1 MKLIN
6 YFQILLT
13 SSLWGSSFLMM
24 KYALEE
30 LDPFQISFYRIF
42 IGMVF
47 INLLNIKKVSIPLS
61 QHKYLALVGTLWMA
75 LPFFLFAKAEETIS
89 SSLAGLIN
97 GSTPIFIS
105 LIAYVVFKENI
116 SNIQKTYLITG
127 FLGIYLVS
135 FGFNSFLL
143 DLNLGA
149 FLALLASIS
158 YGFAANIVQPLIK
171 KYGSLNTLKIA
182 LRYGALFSFI
192 ALLPN
197 SSLVLPTV
205 EIALFPMILLG
216 IGSSGIAFLS
226 FYKLIDDVGAVAGS
240 ITVYIIPIFSVVFG
254 YIFLNEYTS
263 NIQMIGIFVVIISAY
278 QFSKKRN

>member
-75 LPFFLFAKAEETIS
+75 LPFYLFAKAEETIS

-254 YIFLNEYTS
+254 YIFLDEYTS
-263 NIQMIGIFVVIISAY
+263 NIQMVGIFVVIISAY

>member
-254 YIFLNEYTS
+254 YIFLDEYTS

>member
-1 MKLIN
+1 MKTVN

-13 SSLWGSSFLMM
+13 SALWGSSFLMM

-47 INLLNIKKVSIPLS
+47 INLLNIKKVNIPLS

-105 LIAYVVFKENI
+105 LIAYIVFKEKI

-135 FGFNSFLL
+135 FGFNNFLL

-171 KYGSLNTLKIA
+171 NYGSLNTLKIA
-182 LRYGALFSFI
+182 LRYGALFSLI
-192 ALLPN
+192 ALLPS

-205 EIALFPMILLG
+205 EISLYPMLLLG

-240 ITVYIIPIFSVVFG
+240 ITVYIIPIFSVIFG
-254 YIFLNEYTS
+254 YIFLEEYTS
-263 NIQMIGIFVVIISAY
+263 TIQMVGIFIVIISAY

>member
-254 YIFLNEYTS
+254 YIFLDEYTS
-263 NIQMIGIFVVIISAY
+263 NIQMVGIFVVIISAY

>member
-1 MKLIN
+1 MKLVN

-13 SSLWGSSFLMM
+13 SALWGSSFLMM

-47 INLLNIKKVSIPLS
+47 INLLNIKKVNIPLS

-105 LIAYVVFKENI
+105 LIAYIVFKEKI

-135 FGFNSFLL
+135 FGFNNFLL

-171 KYGSLNTLKIA
+171 NYGSLNTLKIA
-182 LRYGALFSFI
+182 LRYGALFSLI
-192 ALLPN
+192 ALLPS

-205 EIALFPMILLG
+205 EISLFPMLLLG
-216 IGSSGIAFLS
+216 VGSSGIAFLS

-240 ITVYIIPIFSVVFG
+240 ITVYIIPIFSVIFG
-254 YIFLNEYTS
+254 YIFLEEYTS
-263 NIQMIGIFVVIISAY
+263 TIQMVGIFIVIISAY

>member
-13 SSLWGSSFLMM
+13 SSLWGSSFLIM

-254 YIFLNEYTS
+254 YIFLDEYTS

>member
-1 MKLIN
+1 MKIVN
-6 YFQILLT
+6 YLQILLT
-13 SSLWGSSFLMM
+13 SALWGSSFLMM

-47 INLLNIKKVSIPLS
+47 INLLNIKKVNIPLS

-116 SNIQKTYLITG
+116 SNIQKTYLVTG

-135 FGFNSFLL
+135 FGFNNFLL

-182 LRYGALFSFI
+182 LRYGTLFSFI
-192 ALLPN
+192 ALLPR

-205 EIALFPMILLG
+205 GVSLFPMLLLG

-240 ITVYIIPIFSVVFG
+240 ITVYIIPIFSVIFG
-254 YIFLNEYTS
+254 YMFLNEYTS
-263 NIQMIGIFVVIISAY
+263 SIQMIGIFIVIISAF

>member
-1 MKLIN
+1 MKIVN

-13 SSLWGSSFLMM
+13 SALWGSSFLMM

-47 INLLNIKKVSIPLS
+47 INLLNIKKVNIPLS

-116 SNIQKTYLITG
+116 TYFI
-127 FLGIYLVS
+127 
-135 FGFNSFLL
+135 FN
-143 DLNLGA
+143 
-149 FLALLASIS
+149 
-158 YGFAANIVQPLIK
+158 
-171 KYGSLNTLKIA
+171 
-182 LRYGALFSFI
+182 
-192 ALLPN
+192 
-197 SSLVLPTV
+197 
-205 EIALFPMILLG
+205 
-216 IGSSGIAFLS
+216 
-226 FYKLIDDVGAVAGS
+226 
-240 ITVYIIPIFSVVFG
+240 
-254 YIFLNEYTS
+254 
-263 NIQMIGIFVVIISAY
+263 
-278 QFSKKRN
+278 